1 MGVVDIKMGWAK
13 SVLAVAAIALLAGVA
28 EGREKHVGCY
38 YGVWAYTRP
47 GVGEFWPEDID
58 VSLCDVIYY
67 GFTNVLKETYEVCSW
82 DPWFDMKMEDSADGP
97 SKNCVQERDGIAWPP
112 GCTTD
117 AGLEYCHYDGMRRT
131 VALKEKNP
139 DLKVLVS
146 VGGWTAGGWIFSQ
159 MAETAAN
166 RAKFIKSV
174 VHFIKYFGFD
184 GMDLD
189 WEYPA
194 LDMWPV
200 IPTNPED
207 KQHFTLLMKELRH
220 AFDIEGYLITFA
232 AAPDPEKAKNA
243 YELEKIVP
251 YVDWLNVMFY
261 DYSGPWDNF
270 TGIDAPLY
278 GRWGEGYVGHPKY
291 GFNIYET
298 MQHYL
303 THGVPPEK
311 LSMGIHTESKG
322 WVLANGANSTDEDS
336 GIYCPA
342 YEGNPNMTFSR
353 QEGWL
358 NYYEILQFWHNETVE
373 DSRWSD
379 LILGR
384 DEWTIYDHEHGNVDG
399 YYLSPFAYQGKYWVS
414 YDDENSV
421 DVKAR
426 YANHYGLKG
435 AFIWEVDTDNFMG
448 MYGKEKFTILAAVSR
463 AIESGEGLRDG
474 EILGNANDN
483 TDCSPTFPMCDPNF
497 NFTTPIIPTTTA
509 HTAAPECSNGNDCNE
524 DNSVICNADYD
535 NCFYC
540 NGHLCKPGCS
550 DDINCEGNQGCD
562 GDHQCQDLGIPS
574 LTKVTVKTAMC
585 DGCAYA
591 KTEDGLKLH
600 LVGKFGQLSC
610 TTEGLDNEERHDYTD
625 DTVAVFDGKPVGGND
640 DGLGNCANADL
651 NIGLTSGQV
660 TWTGQGTWTP
670 QAEDPICVNFFNPNN
685 NKPTCCCTPT
695 QPALEQGVQVDLECR
710 CFMP

>member
-1 MGVVDIKMGWAK
+1 MGLHSVVDIKMGWAK
-13 SVLAVAAIALLAGVA
+13 SLLAVASFVLLTGVA
-28 EGREKHVGCY
+28 EAREKHLGCY

-47 GVGEFWPEDID
+47 GLGEFWPEDID

-67 GFTNVLKETYEVCSW
+67 GFTNVLNDTYEVCSW
-82 DPWFDMKMEDSADGP
+82 DPWFDMKMEDGADGTI
-97 SKNCVQERDGIAWPP
+97 KNCVQERDGIAWPP

-131 VALKEKNP
+131 VALKEQNP

-207 KQHFTLLMKELRH
+207 KQHFTLLMKELRQ

-261 DYSGPWDNF
+261 DYAGPWDNF

-373 DSRWSD
+373 DSRWGD

-384 DEWTIYDHEHGNVDG
+384 DEWTIYDHLNGMVDG
-399 YYLSPFAYQGKYWVS
+399 CYLSPYMYQGRYWIS
-414 YDDENSV
+414 YDDEESV
-421 DVKAR
+421 DVKTR
-426 YANHYGLKG
+426 FANHYGLKG
-435 AFIWEVDTDNFMG
+435 VFIWEIDTDNFMG
-448 MYGKEKFTILAAVSR
+448 MYGKEKFTITEAAAR
-463 AIESGEGLRDG
+463 ALTAGKGLEPH
-474 EILGNANDN
+474 EILGYANDN
-483 TDCSPTFPMCDPNF
+483 QACSPQAPFCDTVFPPRPSCVNDN
-497 NFTTPIIPTTTA
+497 
-509 HTAAPECSNGNDCNE
+509 ECNDDTSVVCNM
-524 DNSVICNADYD
+524 DYD

-540 NGHLCKPGCS
+540 DDTDGECKPGCS
-550 DDINCEGNQGCD
+550 DDQNCPGDAPVCN
-562 GDHQCQDLGIPS
+562 GDHICKPQGLPV
-574 LTKVTVKTAMC
+574 LTKITVKTQSC
-585 DGCAYA
+585 DGCSSANVE
-591 KTEDGLKLH
+591 KGLQLH
-600 LVGKFGQLSC
+600 LVGQYGPECS
-610 TTEGLDNEERHDYTD
+610 TGSLDNIDQMDYSSNHE
-625 DTVAVFDGKPVGGND
+625 AVFNSTILGGND
-640 DGLGNCANADL
+640 DHGLGGCNNYDL
-651 NIGLTSGQV
+651 NVGVTAATA
-660 TWTGQGTWTP
+660 TWTGEGTWTP
-670 QAEDPICVNFFNPNN
+670 QADKPICVNFYDPDD
-685 NKPTCCCTPT
+685 NKPTCCCDLS
-695 QPALEQGVQVDLECR
+695 QPSLGGSDGATDLTCS
-710 CFMP
+710 CFL